1 LVKKNDIIKK
11 EVIHM
16 LIKNMVKNQRAFYN
30 TNKTQSYDF
39 RKNAL
44 EKLYQAVKD
53 NEEKIKDALYKDLN
67 KSGGEAYLTEIGV
80 TLKEISYLM
89 KHLKKLMKKK
99 KRKTGISHFPA
110 KSFISPHPYG
120 VTLIM
125 SPWNY
130 PIYLTLAPLAGAIA
144 AGNTAIVKP
153 SNYSEHT
160 SNAIDEILDS
170 IYDKEYVTVVKGGRE
185 ENQDLL
191 NQKFDYIFFTGST
204 TVGKIVMEKAS
215 KNLTPISLE
224 LGGKS
229 PTIVTKDIDIDLAA
243 KRIIFGK
250 LINVGQTCVA
260 PDYVLV
266 DESVKEEL
274 IKKLIYHIENFYGN
288 KPIENSAYGKI
299 INEKHFKRLLNLI
312 SNQEIA
318 YGGDSNKETLQIG
331 PTILNNVKSEDPVMQ
346 EEIFGPILPILT
358 YKNIEEVVDF
368 VQSRPHPLALY
379 LFTKSK
385 ETIDMILNQCQFG
398 GGCINDTIMQVASD
412 YIPFGGVGDSG
423 MGQYHGDASFETF
436 SHYRSI
442 IKKSTILDVPL
453 RYLPQS
459 KKQEKIVKKVLK

>member
-1 LVKKNDIIKK
+1 MEIKK
-11 EVIHM
+11 
-16 LIKNMVKNQRAFYN
+16 MVDKQRDFYN
-30 TNKTQSYDF
+30 SGKTLSYKF

-44 EKLYQAVKD
+44 DNLYNAVLSFED
-53 NEEKIKDALYKDLN
+53 EIKTALYKDLN
-67 KSGGEAYLTEIGV
+67 KSEAEAYLTEIGV
-80 TLKEISYLM
+80 TLKEIAYLR
-89 KHLKKLMKKK
+89 KHLKKLMKNKR
-99 KRKTGISHFPA
+99 RKTEITNFPA

-144 AGNTAIVKP
+144 AGNTVMIKP
-153 SNYSEHT
+153 SNYSFET
-160 SNAIDEILDS
+160 SDIIEKLIKNTFDG
-170 IYDKEYVTVVKGGRE
+170 EYISVVKGGRE

-229 PTIVTKDIDIDLAA
+229 PTIVTRDSDIDLSA

-260 PDYVLV
+260 PDYILI
-266 DESVKEEL
+266 DENVEEEFIGRAVQY
-274 IKKLIYHIENFYGN
+274 IKQYFGA
-288 KPIENSAYGKI
+288 KPIENVNYGKI
-299 INEKHFKRLLNLI
+299 INKKHFERLTGLLE
-312 SNQEIA
+312 NQEVV
-318 YGGDSNKETLQIG
+318 YGGHSDSKTLKIE
-331 PTILNNVKSEDPVMQ
+331 PTILRNVSAESQVMQ
-346 EEIFGPILPILT
+346 EEIFGPILPIIT
-358 YKNIEEVVDF
+358 YKELDEAIHF

-385 ETIDMILNQCQFG
+385 ETINKVMNQCQFG

-412 YIPFGGVGDSG
+412 YLPFGGVENSG
-423 MGQYHGDASFETF
+423 MGQYHGEASFKTF

-442 IKKSTILDVPL
+442 IKKSTLIDVPL
-453 RYLPQS
+453 RYHPLTD
-459 KKQEKIVKKVLK
+459 KKLKWIKKVLK